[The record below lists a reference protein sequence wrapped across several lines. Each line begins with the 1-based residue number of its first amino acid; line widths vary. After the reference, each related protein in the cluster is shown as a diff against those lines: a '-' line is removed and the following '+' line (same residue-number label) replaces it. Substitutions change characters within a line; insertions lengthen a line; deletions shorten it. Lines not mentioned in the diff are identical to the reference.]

1 MWPCNLWLGKGSIV
15 YKSILGLESPTIS
28 IHAELIERAIR
39 NDPEAQFDLYKK
51 YNAAMYNTALRIC
64 RNTALA
70 EDVIQES
77 FLNAFNSLGYYRGD
91 ASFGSWL
98 KRIVINKAISLSKK
112 ESRWELVENDEV
124 LDTEETVIE
133 ASDYDVDTVRLAINE
148 LPDGFRTVL
157 SLYLLEGYDHKEIAE
172 ILGITE
178 STSKTQY
185 KRAKERLRVNIL
197 EKMKHG

>member
-1 MWPCNLWLGKGSIV
+1 MYRVSNTKARE
-15 YKSILGLESPTIS
+15 LETPAIS
-28 IHAELIERAIR
+28 IHAELIDRALQ

-51 YNAAMYNTALRIC
+51 YNAAMYNTALRIT

-77 FLNAFNSLGYYRGD
+77 FLSAFQSLIYYRGD

-98 KRIVINKAISLSKK
+98 KRIVINKAITLTKK
-112 ESRWELVENDEV
+112 ESRWDLVENDDE
-124 LDTEETVIE
+124 LDGEEELKSEPEYNVEHIK
-133 ASDYDVDTVRLAINE
+133 LAINE

-172 ILGITE
+172 ILEISE

-185 KRAKERLRVNIL
+185 KRAKERLKKMLL
-197 EKMKHG
+197 ERMNNG

>member
-1 MWPCNLWLGKGSIV
+1 M
-15 YKSILGLESPTIS
+15 ETPTIS
-28 IHAELIERAIR
+28 IHAELIDRALQ

-51 YNAAMYNTALRIC
+51 YNAAMYNTALRIT

-77 FLNAFNSLGYYRGD
+77 FLSAFQSLIYYRGD

-98 KRIVINKAISLSKK
+98 KRIVINKAITLTKK
-112 ESRWELVENDEV
+112 ESRWDLVENDDE
-124 LDTEETVIE
+124 LDSEEE
-133 ASDYDVDTVRLAINE
+133 LHSEPDYNVEHVKQAINE

-172 ILGITE
+172 ILDISE

-185 KRAKERLRVNIL
+185 KRAKERLK
-197 EKMKHG
+197 KMLIERMHNG

>member
-1 MWPCNLWLGKGSIV
+1 
-15 YKSILGLESPTIS
+15 
-28 IHAELIERAIR
+28 
-39 NDPEAQFDLYKK
+39 
-51 YNAAMYNTALRIC
+51 MYNTALRIT

-77 FLNAFNSLGYYRGD
+77 FLSAFQSLVYYRGD

-98 KRIVINKAISLSKK
+98 KRIVINKAITLAKK
-112 ESRWELVENDEV
+112 ESRWDLVENDED
-124 LDTEETVIE
+124 LDSEDVIQPE
-133 ASDYDVDTVRLAINE
+133 PEYNVEQVKQAINQ

-172 ILGITE
+172 ILDISE

-185 KRAKERLRVNIL
+185 KRAKERLRKSLL
-197 EKMKHG
+197 EKMQHG

>member
-1 MWPCNLWLGKGSIV
+1 M
-15 YKSILGLESPTIS
+15 ESPAIS
-28 IHAELIERAIR
+28 IHADIIDRAIR

-51 YNAAMYNTALRIC
+51 YNAAMYNTALRIT

-70 EDVIQES
+70 EDVLQES
-77 FLNAFNSLGYYRGD
+77 FLNAFQSLTYYRGD

-98 KRIVINKAISLSKK
+98 KRIVINKAITLAKK
-112 ESRWELVENDEV
+112 ESRWDLVENEED
-124 LDTEETVIE
+124 LDSPEDIPSEPE
-133 ASDYDVDTVRLAINE
+133 YDLDQVKMAITE

-185 KRAKERLRVNIL
+185 KRAKEKLKKSL
-197 EKMKHG
+197 LDKLQHG

>member
-1 MWPCNLWLGKGSIV
+1 MDESLFNVKEKV
-15 YKSILGLESPTIS
+15 LEAPAIS
-28 IHAELIERAIR
+28 IHADLIDRALQ

-51 YNAAMYNTALRIC
+51 YNAAMYNTALRIT

-77 FLNAFNSLGYYRGD
+77 FLSAFQSLVYYRGD

-98 KRIVINKAISLSKK
+98 KRIVINKAITLAKK
-112 ESRWELVENDEV
+112 ESRWDLVENDED
-124 LDTEETVIE
+124 LDSEDVIQPE
-133 ASDYDVDTVRLAINE
+133 PEYNVEQVKLAINQ

-172 ILGITE
+172 ILDISE

-185 KRAKERLRVNIL
+185 KRAKERLRKSLL
-197 EKMKHG
+197 EKMQHG

>member
-1 MWPCNLWLGKGSIV
+1 MQLSPAWQVSMEENHLR
-15 YKSILGLESPTIS
+15 LEARAIS
-28 IHAELIERAIR
+28 LHADLIERAVS
-39 NDPEAQFDLYKK
+39 NDRQAQFELYKK
-51 YNAAMYNTALRIC
+51 YNAAMYNTALRIT

-77 FLNAFNSLGYYRGD
+77 FLSAFQALVFYRGD

-98 KRIVINKAISLSKK
+98 KRIVINKAITLAKK
-112 ESRWELVENDEV
+112 ESRWSLVEDDDE
-124 LDTEETVIE
+124 LDQIDSVPDEPE
-133 ASDYDVDTVRLAINE
+133 YDVEMVRKAIDQ

-172 ILGITE
+172 ILDITE

-185 KRAKERLRVNIL
+185 MRAKDKLKIL
-197 EKMKHG
+197 LTEGRNHG